1 MWFAG
6 EGAGRSL
13 SARGDEENAG
23 GGGACLFKELN
34 PESCPL
40 CEVVPRG
47 STWVWAEGLLLG

>member
-6 EGAGRSL
+6 ESAGRSPFA
-13 SARGDEENAG
+13 SGDEDVG
-23 GGGACLFKELN
+23 GRGARLFKELN
-34 PESCPL
+34 AESCPL